1 MNNIKNNGDVLDWAK
16 TISDGKGEKY
26 IPLGKADMYVI
37 AKFVLAKAQCLHLV
51 DENGE
56 PKMSPPSPAE
66 EPTDDC
72 CKEPLKE
79 PEVEHKESQPVAE
92 AATPPAAAPKSL
104 LGILKAKGINSA
116 QDAYDAFL
124 KATAKDEKARRVIDF
139 SNGVMNVGPAFTWW
153 VLGLLGEG
161 GGNGL

>member
-1 MNNIKNNGDVLDWAK
+1 MNNIKTDADVLEWAK
-16 TISDGKGEKY
+16 MIVDGKGEKY
-26 IPLGKADMYVI
+26 VPLGKADMYEI
-37 AKFVLAKAQCLHLV
+37 AKYILNCRLPLLETPTV
-51 DENGE
+51 EE
-56 PKMSPPSPAE
+56 TTPPPSPAE
-66 EPTDDC
+66 EPTNDC

-79 PEVEHKESQPVAE
+79 PEAEHKESQPVSE

-139 SNGVMNVGPAFTWW
+139 SNGVMNVGPAFMWW
-153 VLGLLGEG
+153 ILGQIEG
-161 GGNGL
+161 ARGTGL

>member
-1 MNNIKNNGDVLDWAK
+1 MDFLGITKETENKMNNIKTDADVLKWAK
-16 TISDGKGEKY
+16 LIVDGKGEKY
-26 IPLGKADMYVI
+26 VPLGKADMYAI
-37 AKFVLAKAQCLHLV
+37 ANFVMV
-51 DENGE
+51 YSPSE
-56 PKMSPPSPAE
+56 PLPEPSS

-72 CKEPLKE
+72 CKEPE

-124 KATAKDEKARRVIDF
+124 KDTAKDEKARRVIDF
-139 SNGVMNVGPAFTWW
+139 SNGVMNVGPAFMWW
-153 VLGLLGEG
+153 VLGQIEG
-161 GGNGL
+161 ARGNGL